1 MKTIITHCAFL
12 ACAFLGGVHSDSDA
26 KLDEATREL
35 RAAITRL
42 RDIRTTSCH
51 DVRQRQS
58 QDCDL
63 AALSNAELLLLDIES
78 KYTRAARSSA
88 SSKDREVFEKITTA
102 ADEAR
107 EKFSHLEDLMQ

>member
-1 MKTIITHCAFL
+1 MKTIITRCAFL
-12 ACAFLGGVHSDSDA
+12 ACAFLGGVNSDVDA

-35 RAAITRL
+35 RAAIVRL

-51 DVRQRQS
+51 DLRGS

-78 KYTRAARSSA
+78 KFTRAARSAS
-88 SSKDREVFEKITTA
+88 SSKDRDEFEKIKNA
-102 ADEAR
+102 ADEA
-107 EKFSHLEDLMQ
+107 KAKVFHLEELMK

>member
-1 MKTIITHCAFL
+1 MKTIITRCAFL
-12 ACAFLGGVHSDSDA
+12 ACAFMGGVHSDLDA

-35 RAAITRL
+35 RAAFIRL
-42 RDIRTTSCH
+42 RDIRTTSCT
-51 DVRQRQS
+51 DWRQR

-63 AALSNAELLLLDIES
+63 AALSNAELLLLDIAS

-88 SSKDREVFEKITTA
+88 SSKDREEFEKITNA

-107 EKFSHLEDLMQ
+107 EKVSHLEDLMK

>member
-1 MKTIITHCAFL
+1 MKTIITRCAFF

-26 KLDEATREL
+26 KVDAATKEL
-35 RAAITRL
+35 RAAIIRL
-42 RDIRTTSCH
+42 RDIRTTSCSA
-51 DVRQRQS
+51 DRQRQS

-88 SSKDREVFEKITTA
+88 SSKDREEFEKITNA
-102 ADEAR
+102 ADEAK
-107 EKFSHLEDLMQ
+107 EKVFHLEDLMN

>member
-1 MKTIITHCAFL
+1 MKTLITRCAFL
-12 ACAFLGGVHSDSDA
+12 ACAFLGGVHSDLDA
-26 KLDEATREL
+26 KVDEATKEL
-35 RAAITRL
+35 RAAIIRL
-42 RDIRTTSCH
+42 RDVRTTSCK
-51 DVRQRQS
+51 DLRQG

-88 SSKDREVFEKITTA
+88 SSQDREAFEKITTA

-107 EKFSHLEDLMQ
+107 EKVFRLEDLMK

>member
-1 MKTIITHCAFL
+1 MKTIITRCAFL
-12 ACAFLGGVHSDSDA
+12 ACAFLGGVHSDVDA
-26 KLDEATREL
+26 KLDEASREL
-35 RAAITRL
+35 RAAIMRL

-51 DVRQRQS
+51 DLRQS

-88 SSKDREVFEKITTA
+88 SSRDREEFEKIMNA
-102 ADEAR
+102 ANEAR
-107 EKFSHLEDLMQ
+107 ETVFHLEDLMK